1 MKYQYVEKD
10 VKPNNFSQSVPQAST
25 DSWLKPA
32 IFEGCLTGADFG
44 VNNNK
49 KSWGH
54 TKIL

>member
-25 DSWLKPA
+25 DSWLKPT
-32 IFEGCLTGADFG
+32 IFEGWLTGADFG

-49 KSWGH
+49 KSWDH